1 MLNVVVLQG
10 RLARD
15 PELRQTQTGKAVC
28 NFTIACG
35 RGSDQTDWLDVVSWD
50 KTAEFICKYFR
61 KGSMILLEGRLQSRK
76 YQDKNGN
83 NRTAIEV
90 VAGSVNFC
98 GGKQENGAAV
108 TTKADKSETVHDGFA
123 PIPDDGDLPF

>member
-15 PELRQTQTGKAVC
+15 TELRQTQTGKAVC

-83 NRTAIEV
+83 QRTAIEV

-108 TTKADKSETVHDGFA
+108 TTKADKSETVHDGFE
-123 PIPDDGDLPF
+123 PIMDDGDLPF